1 MKNPVLISGK
11 DTRTPGDVFP
21 PGIRFSEQ
29 VESRSRSLPRLNNNT
44 EEEEEE
50 EEEYSNQFSSLSFTP
65 SASYPPTPVKRVT
78 CHTYSLHD
86 PRLSSS
92 RSEPQV
98 DGVSRSNPLYQ
109 ASEETGGG
117 PALQGGGT
125 YAEVPQGPTP
135 AGLPDDTYEQIPA
148 EAVQGNMYESL
159 DDMKTKKSKSTW
171 GKNVSETE
179 RSEVLLLFPELIH
192 DNQSSTFCFLFAEHE
207 VEEVPS

>member
-1 MKNPVLISGK
+1 MKNPALISGR
-11 DTRTPGDVFP
+11 DASVNTRTPGDVCP

-65 SASYPPTPVKRVT
+65 STSYPPTPLKRVT

-92 RSEPQV
+92 RSDPQV
-98 DGVSRSNPLYQ
+98 DSVSRANPLYQ
-109 ASEETGGG
+109 ASEETGG
-117 PALQGGGT
+117 
-125 YAEVPQGPTP
+125 YAEVPPGPTP
-135 AGLPDDTYEQIPA
+135 AGLPDDTYEQIPE

-192 DNQSSTFCFLFAEHE
+192 HNQSRSFCFLFAEHE
-207 VEEVPS
+207 MEEVPS